1 VNKKVLRSPETIF
14 KNTPYFQSLVV
25 FVPRTQMEFFQP
37 NYEMDVEYIVPQSL
51 VVLYEAFDYVMIHV
65 LAFRRGIED
74 VRSVFKKKYGATT
87 RDFELNMDGARNKE
101 AEKKKVGE
109 QNVTDRNQLKNSA
122 LETFK
127 EVIIELVHVKVLKA
141 VIDSNLRFGGPENF
155 ATLVLVYDKSREARI
170 VQELIKAFAEKEKL
184 SFYGTKEQLNDTE
197 DFFPFVYAAF
207 NFNLQ

>member
-1 VNKKVLRSPETIF
+1 
-14 KNTPYFQSLVV
+14 
-25 FVPRTQMEFFQP
+25 MEFFQP